1 MATVAVRMLVPAPGA
16 AIDVDDNLI
25 VTPLG
30 APVTLKLTGA
40 LKALLLVIVIFVV
53 PLELTAASIED
64 DESVMTSAGALTTV
78 RLNAAE
84 CEVLPLVPTT
94 FTAYTPAVTLV
105 AATNVKVVLPDAES
119 VAGENVD
126 VTPAGKPV
134 TEN

>member
-1 MATVAVRMLVPAPGA
+1 MATVAVKVLVPAPGA

-30 APVTLKLTGA
+30 APVTLRLTEA
-40 LKALLLVIVIFVV
+40 LKALLLVVVIFVV
-53 PLELTAASIED
+53 PLEPIAASIED
-64 DESVMTSAGALTTV
+64 DESVMTSAGVLTTV
-78 RLNAAE
+78 RLSAAE
-84 CEVLPLVPTT
+84 CEMLPLLPTT
-94 FTAYTPAVTLV
+94 FTAYTPAVTLA